1 MVNKISD
8 ETQIAM
14 PLKNIIAI
22 VVGAAIGTWAYFGI
36 TERLTFLEHNADL
49 MMVEIEENDNW
60 IDDWKPPSAVQAT
73 INKTQEL
80 ETLIALLQLRIE
92 LLEKDK

>member
-14 PLKNIIAI
+14 PLKNIIGL
-22 VVGAAIGTWAYFGI
+22 VVGAAVGTWAYFGVA
-36 TERLTFLEHNADL
+36 ERLTFLEHNADL
-49 MMVEIEENDNW
+49 MMIEIEENDDW
-60 IDDWKPPSAVQAT
+60 IDEWEPPATVQDT
-73 INKTQEL
+73 IDKTQQL
-80 ETLIALLQLRIE
+80 ETAIALLELRIK

>member
-22 VVGAAIGTWAYFGI
+22 VFGAAIGTWAYFGI

-60 IDDWKPPSAVQAT
+60 IDAWEPPSAVQAT
-73 INKTQEL
+73 IDKTQEL
-80 ETLIALLQLRIE
+80 ETIIALLQMRIE
-92 LLEKDK
+92 ILEKDK